1 MSESEH
7 SEQAEPLQ
15 EAAAVAP
22 SDQEVAAVP
31 GPEELQGLIPVL
43 EALLFAAGEPLSL
56 EEMQAAVPEEE
67 RPAVEAALRRLQGT
81 YDDARGLQ
89 IVQVAGGFRMATRSA
104 FDRYIR
110 ALFRQRNRHRLGRA
124 ALETLAIVAYRQPV
138 TGPEISEIRGKD
150 SSAVLKGLLE
160 KRLLR
165 ITGRKRV
172 VGKPFLYG
180 TTRQFLIHFGLNSL
194 EDLPEM
200 TEFEEMIS
208 QRVALVE
215 EIPLP
220 DLPEMDEVETEPDSA
235 GEVEVEGES

>member
-1 MSESEH
+1 MNDTEH
-7 SEQAEPLQ
+7 SEQSEPLQ

-22 SDQEVAAVP
+22 SEHQAAAVP
-31 GPEELQGLIPVL
+31 GTGEMEGLMPVL

-67 RPAVEAALRRLQGT
+67 RTAVEPALRLLERA

-89 IVQVAGGFRMATRSA
+89 ILRVAGGYRMATRSA

-180 TTRQFLIHFGLNSL
+180 TTRQFLMHFGLNSL
-194 EDLPEM
+194 DDLPEM
-200 TEFEEMIS
+200 TEFEEMIA

-215 EIPLP
+215 EVPLP
-220 DLPEMDEVETEPDSA
+220 DLPEVDEMESESDGA
-235 GEVEVEGES
+235 ERIEVEGES

>member
-1 MSESEH
+1 MSETEH
-7 SEQAEPLQ
+7 REPVTGQ
-15 EAAAVAP
+15 EANGVEPSAPEAATAP
-22 SDQEVAAVP
+22 DTEAM
-31 GPEELQGLIPVL
+31 EGLMPVL

-56 EEMQAAVPEEE
+56 EEMQAAVPEDE
-67 RPAVEAALRRLQGT
+67 RPAVEGALTRLQGA
-81 YDDARGLQ
+81 YGDARGLQ
-89 IVQVAGGFRMATRSA
+89 ILQVAGGYRMATRSA

-180 TTRQFLIHFGLNSL
+180 TTQQFLIHFGLNSL
-194 EDLPEM
+194 DDLPEM
-200 TEFEEMIS
+200 TEFEEMIA

-215 EIPLP
+215 EVPLP
-220 DLPEMDEVETEPDSA
+220 ELGEAGAVEAEPEGL